1 MKKRRILKKLLIITI
16 LEIIVL
22 TYGINILEIGNV
34 NAASEPKLICVS
46 ASYTGGGYAIDEN
59 NILWELWKGT
69 RPKEKAKK
77 IGEGYNKVSACD
89 GLILALKGEDLY
101 AMGSNNYGQAGNG
114 TTDYIE
120 NMTYIR
126 SGFKEISANEKHSV
140 AIDMDGNIWS
150 WGVNYVVNGQ
160 GENIKFPIQLTTGEK
175 FKKIEAG
182 PTYTLALDEKRK
194 YMELGL

>member
-1 MKKRRILKKLLIITI
+1 MKKRRILKKILIITI
-16 LEIIVL
+16 LEIILL

-34 NAASEPKLICVS
+34 NAASEPKLVCVAGS
-46 ASYTGGGYAIDEN
+46 SVGGGYAIDEN
-59 NILWELWKGT
+59 NILWELWQGHISKGV
-69 RPKEKAKK
+69 AKK
-77 IGEGYNKVSACD
+77 IGEGYNKVSECG

-101 AMGSNNYGQAGNG
+101 SMGINNYGQAGNG

-126 SGFKEISANEKHSV
+126 SGFKEISANENHGV

-150 WGVNYVVNGQ
+150 WGAGYIVNGQ

-182 PTYTLALDEKRK
+182 IDYTLALDEKRK